1 MFSQHFDLNELTIPL
16 EHLQRL
22 PRGRPLWLAYTIP
35 WPEVDFLS
43 ILRNISESP
52 RFYWDN
58 SAHPV
63 SLVGWGKAA
72 ELTDWGERRFHDIQS
87 QVEHLS
93 TRLYPINPS
102 DVLIREVPI
111 DAGPR
116 WVGCF
121 SFQPHPS
128 EDSLW
133 HAFPDA
139 YFVLPRVQLA
149 RLDGQV
155 WLTINHLVD
164 DVRDVRQL
172 EAFFNACLAE
182 AFSLQA
188 AAASDAFLPA
198 PTIAKITTTLS
209 RETWQK
215 MVEGALERI
224 RGGEFEKVV
233 LARTLRARF
242 QQPLAIVD
250 ILQDLA
256 SRYPDC
262 YRFMIEPQ
270 PGQVFLGASP
280 ELLAEV
286 RAPSF
291 RTAALAGTIKR
302 GNTPVED
309 DQLGQKLLKDP
320 KERQEHAIVI
330 RAIQGKLTPLTVA
343 LDIAPTPSLRK
354 LGNVQHLETSIQ
366 GKLAY
371 GWGVLDVVAALHP
384 TPALGGWPQDAAQT
398 YLALAEPFERGWYAA
413 PIGWVDPWGNGL
425 FAVGIR
431 SGLFDGRTATLF
443 AGAGI
448 VADSNPTREW
458 QETGLK
464 FKPLLDAIGGALPH
478 G

>member
-1 MFSQHFDLNELTIPL
+1 MFSQRFDLNEFALPL
-16 EHLQRL
+16 EQLQRL

-35 WPEVDFLS
+35 WPDVDFQS
-43 ILRNISESP
+43 ILRNIPESP
-52 RFYWDN
+52 RFYWDS

-72 ELTDWGERRFHDIQS
+72 ELTDWGERRFHDIQV

-93 TRLYPINPS
+93 TRLYPINP
-102 DVLIREVPI
+102 DAPI

-116 WVGCF
+116 WMGCF
-121 SFQPHPS
+121 SFRPQPS
-128 EDSLW
+128 DSSLW
-133 HAFPDA
+133 QAFPDA
-139 YFVLPRVQLA
+139 YFVLPRIQLA
-149 RLDGQV
+149 RWEGRV

-164 DVRDVRQL
+164 EVGDAQQL
-172 EAFFNACLAE
+172 GIFFNTCLAE
-182 AFSLQA
+182 ALSLQA
-188 AAASDAFLPA
+188 ATTSEAVTPKPEA
-198 PTIAKITTTLS
+198 TKITTTLS
-209 RETWQK
+209 KIAWQE
-215 MVEGALERI
+215 MVEGALIRI
-224 RGGEFEKVV
+224 RRGEFEKVV
-233 LARTLRARF
+233 LARTLRAHF
-242 QQPLAIVD
+242 QGPVAIVD
-250 ILQDLA
+250 VLQNLA
-256 SRYPDC
+256 ARYPDC

-302 GNTPVED
+302 GNSPLED
-309 DQLGQKLLKDP
+309 DRLGQDLLEDP

-366 GKLAY
+366 GRLAY

-384 TPALGGWPQDAAQT
+384 TPALGGWPQDAAQI
-398 YLALAEPFERGWYAA
+398 YLAQAETFERGWYAA

-431 SGLFDGRTATLF
+431 SGLFTGQTATLF

-448 VADSNPTREW
+448 VADSNPTKEW

-464 FKPLLDAIGGALPH
+464 FKPLLDAIGGAAPH
-478 G
+478 D

>member
-1 MFSQHFDLNELTIPL
+1 MFSQRFNLNEFTLPL
-16 EHLQRL
+16 ERLQRI
-22 PRGRPLWLAYTIP
+22 PRGRPLWLTYTIP
-35 WPEVDFLS
+35 WPDVDFQT
-43 ILRNISESP
+43 ILRSIPESP
-52 RFYWDN
+52 RFYWDS

-93 TRLYPINPS
+93 TRLYSINPES
-102 DVLIREVPI
+102 PL

-116 WVGCF
+116 WMGCF

-139 YFVLPRVQLA
+139 YFVLPRIQLA
-149 RLDGQV
+149 RLEGQV

-164 DVRDVRQL
+164 EVSDVRQL
-172 EAFFNACLAE
+172 DSFFAACLAE
-182 AFSLQA
+182 ARSIQRA
-188 AAASDAFLPA
+188 ATTEAVPPMHKAVE
-198 PTIAKITTTLS
+198 ITTTLS
-209 RETWQK
+209 EETWQE
-215 MVEGALERI
+215 MVGGALKRI

-233 LARTLRARF
+233 LARTLQAQF
-242 QQPLAIVD
+242 HQPVSVVETLQKLAG
-250 ILQDLA
+250 
-256 SRYPDC
+256 RYPDC

-270 PGQVFLGASP
+270 AGQVFLGASP

-291 RTAALAGTIKR
+291 HTAALAGTIKR
-302 GNTPVED
+302 GNSPQED
-309 DQLGQKLLKDP
+309 DQLGQDLLDDP

-330 RAIQGKLTPLTVA
+330 RAIQGKLTPFTVA

-366 GKLAY
+366 GRLAY

-384 TPALGGWPQDAAQT
+384 TPAMGGWPQDAAQT
-398 YLALAEPFERGWYAA
+398 YLAQAEPFERGWYAA

-431 SGLFDGRTATLF
+431 SGLFSGQTATLF

-448 VADSNPTREW
+448 VADSDPTKEW
-458 QETGLK
+458 QETSLK
-464 FKPLLDAIGGALPH
+464 FKPLLEAIGGAPPN